1 MRSRVQ
7 PVRAYRIGQSS
18 VLQSCLGSSV
28 HVSGGSAEPSRFR
41 NSRTIQ
47 VPLGSAVR
55 IVTIA
60 PARWTPEE
68 YGIQRP
74 EGLHLAEHHTT
85 RYYGLSTAWEL
96 LAQFKTL
103 SSEGTMPAS
112 LPCVCCPPRWFAL
125 VLAAAFAVP
134 TFAQGQSAQ
143 DRRNPDG
150 EWRYQSADA
159 WGTRY
164 SPLTQINASNFNDL
178 EEAWIW
184 RGDNFGP
191 EQELLFKA
199 TPQYINGTLY
209 TVAGHRRTVAA
220 IDPGT
225 GETLWTY
232 REPNTTRWER
242 SMRQVYGK
250 GVGYAE
256 IDGRDVIYYSSPAF
270 FLHALDAETGRPL
283 EGFGSPVSLEGFPG
297 TGVVDMLP
305 TLIADWGPWQ
315 EWDEPFDP
323 DYGIPRELGY
333 ITTSSPPI
341 VVNGVVV
348 VGNSA
353 EMGYT
358 QTRIENVPGDI
369 QGFDARTGEFLW
381 KFHVIPRPG
390 EFGHDTWENDAW
402 QWTGDVSSWAPMT
415 ADYDRGIVYIPT
427 NPATIDYYGGFHPG
441 DNLFGT
447 STIALDVQTG
457 ERVWHFQTVHHDI
470 WNYDTTQLPIVAN
483 LTVEGEEIPAVIQ
496 NTRRGEIFAFNRV
509 TGEPIWPIE
518 ERPVPQSSVPGE
530 QLAPTQPYPTWPEP
544 LEAQGLSEDRV
555 IDWTPE
561 LRAQALDIMSDYQIG
576 GSYMPWTQVGHDADY
591 ISTMRCHGGVNITH
605 PVAMDPTT
613 GIMYAPSKPSCGGGF
628 ILPGIEADDPDDPYT
643 TGTTVSQFVAGGLGG
658 GMALPRVEGLPLFK
672 PPYGRISAYD
682 MNTGERIW
690 WVPAGEVDESI
701 VNHPALQGVDTSR
714 FGGGDN
720 SLQMVAG
727 DLLVTEWETAD
738 GPVLHAF
745 DKASGEKVGEVPLPG
760 PGQYGMMTYMHEEQ
774 QHIIVLLQNP
784 ARLVSL
790 RLP

>member
-1 MRSRVQ
+1 MS
-7 PVRAYRIGQSS
+7 AFLCRI
-18 VLQSCLGSSV
+18 
-28 HVSGGSAEPSRFR
+28 
-41 NSRTIQ
+41 
-47 VPLGSAVR
+47 
-55 IVTIA
+55 
-60 PARWTPEE
+60 
-68 YGIQRP
+68 
-74 EGLHLAEHHTT
+74 
-85 RYYGLSTAWEL
+85 
-96 LAQFKTL
+96 
-103 SSEGTMPAS
+103 AS
-112 LPCVCCPPRWFAL
+112 PPRWFAF
-125 VLAAAFAVP
+125 VLAAALAAPSMV
-134 TFAQGQSAQ
+134 QGQSAVE
-143 DRRNPDG
+143 RRNPDG
-150 EWRYQSADA
+150 EWRFQSADA

-164 SPLTQINASNFNDL
+164 SPAGQIDATNFNDL
-178 EEAWIW
+178 VEAWIW

-191 EQELLFKA
+191 EQETLFKA

-220 IDPGT
+220 IDPET

-250 GVGYAE
+250 GVAYAE
-256 IDGRDVIYYSSPAF
+256 IDGRDVIYHSSPAF

-283 EGFGSPVSLEGFPG
+283 EGFGSPVPLEGFPE

-305 TLIADWGPWQ
+305 PLIEDWGPWQ
-315 EWDEPFDP
+315 EWDEPYDP

-369 QGFDARTGEFLW
+369 LAFDARSGEFLW

-402 QWTGDVSSWAPMT
+402 QWTGDVSSWAPMS
-415 ADYDRGIVYIPT
+415 ADYERGIVYIPT

-457 ERVWHFQTVHHDI
+457 QRVWHFQTVHHDI
-470 WNYDTTQLPIVAN
+470 WNYDTTHVPILAN
-483 LTVEGEEIPAVIQ
+483 LNVDGINIPAVIQ
-496 NTRRGEIFAFNRV
+496 NTRRGEIFALNRE

-518 ERPVPQSSVPGE
+518 ERPVPQSNVPGE
-530 QLAPTQPYPTWPEP
+530 QLSPTQPYPTRPEP
-544 LEAQGLSEDRV
+544 LEPQGLSEDRV

-561 LRAQALDIMSDYQIG
+561 LRAQALELMRDYQIG

-591 ISTMRCHGGVNITH
+591 ITTMRCHGGVNITH
-605 PVAMDPTT
+605 PGAMDPTT
-613 GIMYAPSKPSCGGGF
+613 GIMYAPSKASCSGGF
-628 ILPGIEADDPDDPYT
+628 ILPGTEVDDPDDPYT

-658 GMALPRVEGLPLFK
+658 GMSLPRVEGLPLFK

-701 VNHPALQGVDTSR
+701 KNHPALQGVDTSS

-727 DLLVTEWETAD
+727 DLLVAEWETAN
-738 GPVLHAF
+738 GPALHAY
-745 DKASGEKVGEVPLPG
+745 DKLTGEKVGQVSLPG
-760 PGQYGMMTYMHEEQ
+760 PGQYGMMTYLHEGSQ
-774 QHIIVLLQNP
+774 YMIVLLQNP
-784 ARLVSL
+784 ARLVAL